1 MTNEYFL
8 HPVSPMV
15 AARIAF
21 PLALPLS
28 EREAY
33 MAAPPADVIAAA
45 ERVAHDSRPPA
56 PDAETPPVADP
67 FPSDED

>member
-1 MTNEYFL
+1 MTNEYYL
-8 HPVSPMV
+8 HPVSPSE

-21 PLALPLS
+21 PITLPLS

-33 MAAPPADVIAAA
+33 MAAPPVDVIAAA

-56 PDAETPPVADP
+56 PPAETPDVADP
-67 FPSDED
+67 LPSDED